1 MSTLISK
8 GFIFI
13 VLNMHI
19 YHDENN

>member
-8 GFIFI
+8 GFIFV

-19 YHDENN
+19 YRDDNN